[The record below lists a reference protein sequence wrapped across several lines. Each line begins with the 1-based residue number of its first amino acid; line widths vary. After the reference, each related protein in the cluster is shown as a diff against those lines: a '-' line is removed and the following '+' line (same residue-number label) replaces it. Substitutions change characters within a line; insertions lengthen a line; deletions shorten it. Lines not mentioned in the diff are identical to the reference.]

1 MIDDAAAAQAREL
14 LRELH
19 AQVAIIAH
27 KLDTVQGRRLR
38 TSARGAIMQHRQVS
52 SLRQELHE
60 AHRLIDGL
68 HRRFPDAREV
78 ERAIG

>member
-1 MIDDAAAAQAREL
+1 MVDDAGAAQAREL

-19 AQVAIIAH
+19 EHLVKISH
-27 KLDTVQGRRLR
+27 KLDTVERRHRR
-38 TSARGAIMQHRQVS
+38 TSARGAMQDRRQLS

-68 HRRFPDAREV
+68 HRRFPDAVLARH
-78 ERAIG
+78 ASL